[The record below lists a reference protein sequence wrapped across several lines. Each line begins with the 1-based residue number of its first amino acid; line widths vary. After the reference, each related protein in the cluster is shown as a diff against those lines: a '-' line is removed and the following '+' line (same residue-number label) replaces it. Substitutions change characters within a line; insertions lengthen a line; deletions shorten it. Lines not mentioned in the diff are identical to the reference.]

1 MKRRFALLIALVFV
15 FAGFA
20 STVSAAVISPT
31 VFYQT
36 EKATVLDGV
45 QKDTYQNG
53 LGQTV
58 IQYSNLDAYIDKS
71 LTKSSNT
78 KASLEVAK
86 EIIKEVRGAEVL
98 SILPE
103 EYILEALTYE
113 EAFQTISYIKTNQD
127 GTAQY
132 MQEDEI
138 MQEIAE
144 IKQTALSA
152 QSELPSDFVN
162 DRTSSDGY
170 MRLVTTAVR
179 VSDPP
184 TSYDDRNH
192 YYLISVYSEWLIMPT
207 YTYED
212 LLALAYG
219 TAVYDDNYGVY
230 AYVTQSEA
238 CEYCDY
244 TDSYYYE
251 EIYRNDTPSYNNSE
265 ASDYLE
271 IDFPGGCGVSCY
283 VNFVKQINSCYHYIA
298 ASDAP
303 IDSVYATEMTSYL
316 QTRVYSQSWDFE
328 VRAGYSHKWLGLG
341 SISVSFSLSGASI
354 SFSSFSNTTD
364 YFGTPLT
371 VTYLS
376 SINPS
381 FPSPFSKGVA
391 HEKQ

>member
-20 STVSAAVISPT
+20 STASAAMISPT

-36 EKATVLDGV
+36 EQATVLEGV
-45 QKDTYQNG
+45 RKDTYQNG

-58 IQYSNLDAYIDKS
+58 VQYSGLDSYIDS
-71 LTKSSNT
+71 ALAERGGST
-78 KASLEVAK
+78 ASLEVAK
-86 EIIKEVRGAEVL
+86 KIIKEIRGANML

-113 EAFQTISYIKTNQD
+113 EVFQTISYIKTSQD

-138 MQEIAE
+138 MKEVAK

-184 TSYDDRNH
+184 TCYDDRNH

-230 AYVTQSEA
+230 ACISQSEA
-238 CEYCDY
+238 CKFCDY
-244 TDSYYYE
+244 TDSYYYD
-251 EIYRNDTPSYNNSE
+251 EIYRNDTPDYSKPE

-271 IDFPGGCGVSCY
+271 IDFPGGRGISCY
-283 VNFVKQINSCYHYIA
+283 VNFVKQINLCNHYIEEA
-298 ASDAP
+298 DTMMGGS
-303 IDSVYATEMTSYL
+303 YTTEMSSYL

-328 VRAGYSHKWLGLG
+328 VRAGYSHKWTGIG
-341 SISVSFSLSGASI
+341 SISVSFSTEGPSI
-354 SFSSFSNTTD
+354 SFSSFWNTTD

-376 SINPS
+376 SVNPS
-381 FPSPFSKGVA
+381 FPSPFSKRK
-391 HEKQ
+391 E

>member
-20 STVSAAVISPT
+20 STASAAMISPT

-36 EKATVLDGV
+36 EQATVLEGV
-45 QKDTYQNG
+45 RKDTYQNG

-58 IQYSNLDAYIDKS
+58 VQYSGLDSYIDS
-71 LTKSSNT
+71 ALAERDGST
-78 KASLEVAK
+78 ASLEVAK
-86 EIIKEVRGAEVL
+86 KIIKEIRGANML

-113 EAFQTISYIKTNQD
+113 EVFQTISYIKTSQD

-138 MQEIAE
+138 MKEVAK
-144 IKQTALSA
+144 IKQTASSA

-184 TSYDDRNH
+184 TCYDDRNH

-207 YTYED
+207 YTHED

-230 AYVTQSEA
+230 ACISQSEA
-238 CEYCDY
+238 CKFCDY
-244 TDSYYYE
+244 TDSYYYD
-251 EIYRNDTPSYNNSE
+251 EIYRNDTPDYNKPE

-271 IDFPGGCGVSCY
+271 IDFPGGRGVSCY
-283 VNFVKQINSCYHYIA
+283 VNFVKQINLCNHYIEEA
-298 ASDAP
+298 DTMMGGS
-303 IDSVYATEMTSYL
+303 YTTEMSSYL

-328 VRAGYSHKWLGLG
+328 VRAGYSHKWTGIG
-341 SISVSFSLSGASI
+341 SISVSFSTEGASI
-354 SFSSFSNTTD
+354 SFSSFWNTTD

-376 SINPS
+376 SVNPS
-381 FPSPFSKGVA
+381 FPSPFSKRK
-391 HEKQ
+391 E

>member
-20 STVSAAVISPT
+20 STASAAMISPT

-36 EKATVLDGV
+36 EQATVLEGV
-45 QKDTYQNG
+45 RKDTYQNG
-53 LGQTV
+53 LGQIV
-58 IQYSNLDAYIDKS
+58 VQYSGLDSYIDS
-71 LTKSSNT
+71 ALAERGGST
-78 KASLEVAK
+78 ASLEVAK
-86 EIIKEVRGAEVL
+86 KIIKEIRGANML

-113 EAFQTISYIKTNQD
+113 EVFQTISYIKTSQD

-138 MQEIAE
+138 MKEVAK
-144 IKQTALSA
+144 IKQTASSA

-184 TSYDDRNH
+184 TCYDDRNH

-230 AYVTQSEA
+230 ACISQSEA
-238 CEYCDY
+238 CKFCDY
-244 TDSYYYE
+244 TDSYYYD
-251 EIYRNDTPSYNNSE
+251 EIYRNDTPDYSKPE

-271 IDFPGGCGVSCY
+271 IDFPGGRGVSCY
-283 VNFVKQINSCYHYIA
+283 VNFVKQINLCNHYIEEA
-298 ASDAP
+298 DTMMGGS
-303 IDSVYATEMTSYL
+303 YTTEMSSYL

-328 VRAGYSHKWLGLG
+328 VRAGYSHKWTGIG
-341 SISVSFSLSGASI
+341 SISVSFSTEGPSI
-354 SFSSFSNTTD
+354 SFSSFWNTTD

-376 SINPS
+376 SVNPS
-381 FPSPFSKGVA
+381 FPSPFSKRK
-391 HEKQ
+391 E